1 MKTTNKN
8 PSDTTW
14 KKLYELAGKVKELAP
29 WEFLEEAELFGVKNP
44 ETEEIGFVSVMGL
57 LGEHLSIGVYRGAE
71 GLYGYWNVSDP
82 DTDLQNNPFALFDIP
97 QFQVSF
103 EDREQLEKQDRDVI
117 KKLGLKFRGSQN
129 YPLFRSIHPGF
140 MPYFVTAEEAKF
152 LTSIL
157 EQTLRTAPRIKADEM
172 LLPDPDENLYLV
184 RVLENGVWKDEILS
198 ILPPQ
203 EFTIRVEAPNE
214 IIDTLIQNPQTK
226 GLVLEVDFSYVPMP
240 VAEKGSRPFY
250 PKMLMIAEAKQGVVM
265 ACDLIKPEEN
275 LIETHKK
282 LPRLLMEKLQTLK
295 MRPEEIRVK
304 NNMMF
309 EMLKSLTQQINIKLS
324 KTDELPA
331 IEMAQDEMFSFLS
344 GGF

>member
-1 MKTTNKN
+1 MKTTTKN

-29 WEFLEEAELFGVKNP
+29 WEFLEESALFGVKNP
-44 ETEEIGFVSVMGL
+44 ETEEIGFVSIMGL

-71 GLYGYWNVSDP
+71 GLYGYWNISDP

-103 EDREQLEKQDRDVI
+103 EDREQLEKQDRDVL

-129 YPLFRSIHPGF
+129 YPLFRSMHPGF

-184 RVLENGVWKDEILS
+184 RVLENGVWKDEIIS

-214 IIDTLIQNPQTK
+214 IIDTLKQNPQTK

-250 PKMLMIAEAKQGVVM
+250 PKMLMITEAKQGMVL

-275 LIETHKK
+275 LIETHSH
-282 LPRLLMEKLQTLK
+282 LPRRLIEKLLTLK

-304 NNMMF
+304 NNMLF

-331 IEMAQDEMFSFLS
+331 IEMAQDEMFSFFS
-344 GGF
+344 DGF

>member
-1 MKTTNKN
+1 MKTTFKN
-8 PSDTTW
+8 PSDAEW

-29 WEFLEEAELFGVKNP
+29 WEFLEESALFGVKNP
-44 ETEEIGFVSVMGL
+44 ETEEIGFVSIMGL

-71 GLYGYWNVSDP
+71 GLYGYWNISDP
-82 DTDLQNNPFALFDIP
+82 NTDLQSNPFMLFDIP

-103 EDREQLEKQDRDVI
+103 EDREQLEKQDREVV
-117 KKLGLKFRGSQN
+117 KKLGFKFRGRQN

-184 RVLENGVWKDEILS
+184 RVLENGVWKDEIIS

-214 IIDTLIQNPQTK
+214 IIDTLKQNPQTK

-250 PKMLMIAEAKQGVVM
+250 PKMLMITEAKQGMVL

-275 LIETHKK
+275 LIETHSH
-282 LPRLLMEKLQTLK
+282 LPRRLIEKLLTLK

-304 NNMMF
+304 NNMLF

-331 IEMAQDEMFSFLS
+331 IEMAQDEMFSFFS
-344 GGF
+344 DGF